1 MQTGPGVLL
10 ICRIAVVIAWQ
21 RLFRGRCANVQNVHN
36 SIDRY
41 FPDLSYEELMKRS
54 PDLVFL
60 VLVESVRSCTAWI
73 GTKWHFAM
81 LFNWALRAPYGLILW
96 LQDHVDNLHELSTFP
111 LLLIQL
117 HDPNKRPWIGHSMS
131 EPQKKNGRWWAEW
144 DWLVPN
150 DFENLYILN
159 PALLFVTVRS
169 KAINYNYCIIA
180 NDSLKKLQDHPYQ
193 KKHQTS
199 SNSQSLKSPQISS
212 VGTTRRAATLDWVY
226 PPKAPPE
233 TPEGET
239 RVHLWNDRN

>member
-21 RLFRGRCANVQNVHN
+21 LLFWGRCANVQNVHN

-41 FPDLSYEELMKRS
+41 FPDLSCEELMKRS

-73 GTKWHFAM
+73 GTKWQFAM
-81 LFNWALRAPYGLILW
+81 LFNWAVRAPYGLILW

-117 HDPNKRPWIGHSMS
+117 HDPNKRPWIGHSTS
-131 EPQKKNGRWWAEW
+131 EPQKKTGGDGQNEIG
-144 DWLVPN
+144 LFHTTLKICIYPIQPY
-150 DFENLYILN
+150 F
-159 PALLFVTVRS
+159 LLRL
-169 KAINYNYCIIA
+169 KAINHSYQLLHHCQWQP
-180 NDSLKKLQDHPYQ
+180 KKLQDHPYQ
-193 KKHQTS
+193 KIHKPS

>member
-36 SIDRY
+36 GIDRY

-117 HDPNKRPWIGHSMS
+117 HDPSKRPWIGHSMS
-131 EPQKKNGRWWAEW
+131 EPQKKTGGDGQNEIG
-144 DWLVPN
+144 L
-150 DFENLYILN
+150 FQTTLN
-159 PALLFVTVRS
+159 ICIYSIQPYFLLQYDQ
-169 KAINYNYCIIA
+169 KQLIIIIA
-180 NDSLKKLQDHPYQ
+180 SLPM
-193 KKHQTS
+193 T
-199 SNSQSLKSPQISS
+199 
-212 VGTTRRAATLDWVY
+212 A
-226 PPKAPPE
+226 
-233 TPEGET
+233 
-239 RVHLWNDRN
+239 